1 MALSSRYLRA
11 GVAVLGAALVAVAL
25 VIIWVARS
33 EMDRVVYV
41 SGLGAD
47 GEPTAARF
55 ELALLLIVGG
65 GLMVAWG
72 ARGVRSRLPYL
83 NAWAP
88 SATLVVSC
96 LLFFVASQVPC
107 TYGCPVPVGDTFTW
121 QDLIHTSSAVLAFG
135 AAAWAMLQTAFAEG
149 YPRLRR
155 ISLAAAILVAVIA
168 AAGGIMS
175 LLQFRIDVG
184 SLFEFIATSIGIFWL
199 SLLGV
204 ATARTAVMPSAAA
217 TTPS

>member
-1 MALSSRYLRA
+1 M
-11 GVAVLGAALVAVAL
+11 LGAALVTVAL

-96 LLFFVASQVPC
+96 LLFLVASQVPC
-107 TYGCPVPVGDTFTW
+107 TSGCPVPVGDTFTW
-121 QDLIHTSSAVLAFG
+121 QDLIHTTAAVLAFG
-135 AAAWAMLQTAFAEG
+135 AASWAMLQTAFAEG

-175 LLQFRIDVG
+175 LLQFRIDIG
-184 SLFEFIATSIGIFWL
+184 SLFEFIATTIGILW
-199 SLLGV
+199 LGV
-204 ATARTAVMPSAAA
+204 LGMACASDRQRASGAADA
-217 TTPS
+217 AQVRAEVA